1 MSSKTYCSVLWNH
14 QFIDGSGRIKPCC
27 RFKETENNNINT
39 TTIEN
44 VFHSD
49 TMNKRRED
57 SLSGNAIDGC
67 RRCYEEE
74 ENGKKSL
81 RQRYNEND
89 YLTLTDLNN
98 PKIEWLE
105 LAISNEC
112 NLACRMCDSRYSTKW
127 FDEEFEF
134 VGKATPLTKINIAQ
148 IYPFVPTLKHLKITG
163 GEPFVTPDHWRL
175 LDYIIEQGY
184 AENIYLNYSTNCTV
198 YPKASIVERLKHFKW
213 VEVALSL
220 DSIIAEETEYLRFP
234 SKHNDVIG
242 TIEKFIT
249 LQDEINL
256 KLIARPTV
264 SLLNVY
270 HLPET
275 LEWLTNKGIRFN
287 ATHLTFPS
295 HLSVTVLPKEDK
307 SAVTE
312 KFNSFEFTSEE
323 AKAQCK
329 YILRYMN
336 SKDDSQ
342 NEFLKHTYFLDKS
355 RKQSFADVYDY
366 FCILS
371 KQISEMLTS

>member
-1 MSSKTYCSVLWNH
+1 MLSNTYCSVLWNH

-27 RFKETENNNINT
+27 RFKETENNNINS
-39 TTIEN
+39 TTIED
-44 VFHSD
+44 VFYSD
-49 TMNKRRED
+49 TMKQRRGH
-57 SLSGNAIDGC
+57 SLRGDPIEGC

-74 ENGKKSL
+74 LNGKKSL
-81 RQRYNEND
+81 RQRYNDNE
-89 YLTLTDLNN
+89 YLKPKDLNN
-98 PKIEWLE
+98 PKVEWLE

-148 IYPFVPTLKHLKITG
+148 VYPFVPTLKHLKITG

-175 LDYIIEQGY
+175 LDYIIEHDY
-184 AENIYLNYSTNCTV
+184 AKNIYLNYSTNCTV
-198 YPKASIVERLKHFKW
+198 YPKESIVERLRQFKW

-220 DSIIAEETEYLRFP
+220 DSIVAEETEYLRFP
-234 SKHNDVIG
+234 SKQTDVIS
-242 TIEKFIT
+242 TIEKFIA
-249 LQDEINL
+249 LQSDINL

-275 LEWLTNKGIRFN
+275 LEWLANNGIRFN

-295 HLSVTVLPKEDK
+295 YLSETVLPKEDK
-307 SAVTE
+307 DAVET
-312 KFNSFEFTSEE
+312 KFNSFEFTSAE
-323 AKAQCK
+323 AKAQCE
-329 YILRYMN
+329 YILRYMR
-336 SKDDSQ
+336 SKDDPQ
-342 NEFLKHTYFLDKS
+342 DEFLKHTYFLDKS
-355 RKQSFADVYDY
+355 RKQSFADVYSY

>member
-1 MSSKTYCSVLWNH
+1 MLSKTYCSVLWNH
-14 QFIDGSGRIKPCC
+14 QFIDGTGRVKPCC
-27 RFKETENNNINT
+27 RFKETEENNLNT
-39 TTIEN
+39 ASLEDI
-44 VFHSD
+44 FYSS
-49 TMNKRRED
+49 TMKHRREQ
-57 SLSGNAIDGC
+57 SSRGYPIEGC

-74 ENGKKSL
+74 QNGKKSL
-81 RQRYNEND
+81 RQRYNENTHLGIKD
-89 YLTLTDLNN
+89 FNN
-98 PKIEWLE
+98 PNIEWIE

-127 FDEEFEF
+127 FDEEFKL
-134 VGKATPLTKINIAQ
+134 VGKATPLTKIDIEK

-175 LDYIIEQGY
+175 LDYIIEHGY

-198 YPKASIVERLKHFKW
+198 YPKTSIVDRLKQFKW
-213 VEVALSL
+213 VEIALSL
-220 DSIIAEETEYLRFP
+220 DSIIAAETEYLRFP
-234 SKHNDVIG
+234 SKHDDVIV
-242 TIEKFIT
+242 TIEKFIA

-275 LEWLTNKGIRFN
+275 LEWLASKGIRFN

-307 SAVTE
+307 AAVAA
-312 KFNSFEFTSEE
+312 KFNSFEFTNDE
-323 AKAQCK
+323 AKAQCE
-329 YILRYMN
+329 YILNYMN
-336 SKDDSQ
+336 SKHDGQD
-342 NEFLKHTYFLDKS
+342 EFLKNTIFLDKS
-355 RKQSFADVYDY
+355 RNQSFVNTYNY